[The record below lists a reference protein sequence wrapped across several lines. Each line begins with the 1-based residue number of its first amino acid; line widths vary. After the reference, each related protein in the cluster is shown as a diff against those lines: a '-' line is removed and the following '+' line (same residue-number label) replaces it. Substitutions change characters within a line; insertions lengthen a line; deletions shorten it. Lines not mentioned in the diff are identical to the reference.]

1 MNEIEIFNAAVKLSL
16 NEQAKFLDL
25 ACKDN
30 PELRG
35 QVESL
40 LKAHFDSATFL
51 HESKPLDTATR
62 TNPVEASVAETV
74 LAASLS
80 AIATWRRNT
89 EVLSRRI
96 FGALCS
102 SVSPWFK

>member
-16 NEQAKFLDL
+16 DERAKFLDL
-25 ACKDN
+25 ACK
-30 PELRG
+30 
-35 QVESL
+35 
-40 LKAHFDSATFL
+40 A
-51 HESKPLDTATR
+51 
-62 TNPVEASVAETV
+62 NPVEASVAETV

-89 EVLSRRI
+89 EVLPRRI
-96 FGALCS
+96 FGALCF